1 MNKRQ
6 KDILTVVV
14 ALVLLGGF
22 LFLAEGLRKDKD
34 DNARLAA
41 IDNTTTSTTFEFED
55 TTTTTFPT
63 ITTIPPIILTTTSTT
78 VRTATTVKTT
88 PTTKKPSTGGT
99 TATTK
104 KPATPTTTAP
114 RPNPPFNGAGNET
127 SDNSAQFTLPST
139 ASPAITTS
147 ETDPLSF
154 LIQVV
159 PRGSNTADI
168 VVKLRNN
175 TNRTITFPG
184 GLKITVTVAQQGVDP
199 QTFVLAA
206 ASQTSLEGN
215 GFGLTISSN
224 GATIL
229 GSGTFTATAVM
240 PVDYGS

>member
-14 ALVLLGGF
+14 ALVLVGGF
-22 LFLAEGLRKDKD
+22 LFLAEGLRKDKN

-41 IDNTTTSTTFEFED
+41 IDNTTTSTTFEE
-55 TTTTTFPT
+55 TTTTTFPE

-88 PTTKKPSTGGT
+88 PTTKKTTGGT

-104 KPATPTTTAP
+104 KPTATTTSAP
-114 RPNPPFNGAGNET
+114 RPNPPFNGAGQET

-139 ASPAITTS
+139 ASPAVNTS

-154 LIQVV
+154 LIQIV
-159 PRGSNTADI
+159 PKGANSADI

-175 TNRTITFPG
+175 TGRTISFPG
-184 GLKITVTVAQQGVDP
+184 GLKITVTVAQQGAES
-199 QTFVLAA
+199 QTFVLAS
-206 ASQTSLEGN
+206 ASQTTLEGN
-215 GFGLTISSN
+215 GFGLTISSS